1 MFSVGDRDGH
11 PSDLPRSEAQL
22 LLSIETCGPLGT
34 VALAR
39 LSAGKLEILAQ
50 TELPGKTYSAQLLPA
65 IRELLAA
72 HNATI
77 AEIATIVVTNG
88 PGSFTGIRIGL
99 ATAKGLAEVHATPLV
114 AVSRLAVLAHKAGAS
129 AAALDASRHEFYFGN
144 YSGPGPTSGA
154 PNELV
159 RWGGKESLV
168 ARDHFQQQASTLAHS
183 LAVCEPS
190 IHALAPLATLVA
202 PPTAGDALR
211 FALPRLLAH
220 DFDSPVTLDGN
231 YLRRSDAEIFS
242 KPKSPASAAR

>member
-1 MFSVGDRDGH
+1 MYSVGDRDGH
-11 PSDLPRSEAQL
+11 PSDLPMSEAQL

-34 VALAR
+34 AALAR

-72 HNATI
+72 HNAAI

-99 ATAKGLAEVHATPLV
+99 STAKGLAEVHATPLV

-129 AAALDASRHEFYFGN
+129 AAALDASRGEFYFCDC
-144 YSGPGPTSGA
+144 SATR
-154 PNELV
+154 NEQL
-159 RWGGKESLV
+159 LT
-168 ARDHFQQQASTLAHS
+168 RDHFQQQASTLAHS

-190 IHALAPLATLVA
+190 VHALTPLATLVA
-202 PPTAGDALR
+202 PPTAADALH
-211 FALPRLLAH
+211 FALPRLHAR
-220 DFDSPVTLDGN
+220 DFDNPITLDGN

-242 KPKSPASAAR
+242 KPKSPASAAP